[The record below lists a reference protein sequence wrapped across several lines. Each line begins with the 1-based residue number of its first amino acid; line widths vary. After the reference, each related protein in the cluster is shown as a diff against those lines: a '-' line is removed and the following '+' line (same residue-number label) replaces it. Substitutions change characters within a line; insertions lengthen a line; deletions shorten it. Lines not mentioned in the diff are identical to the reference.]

1 MHVKADLM
9 QGAIFH
15 QANVNLTAFPRVHGQ
30 TLSCAAMPQAACAV
44 MPQAGYFCHG
54 VFPQMVPCIKQLC
67 VVPWVT
73 REQGFKACGKF
84 LICILEEESDTS
96 I

>member
-15 QANVNLTAFPRVHGQ
+15 QANVNLTVFPRVHGQ
-30 TLSCAAMPQAACAV
+30 TLSCTA
-44 MPQAGYFCHG
+44 MPQAGYFCHE
-54 VFPQMVPCIKQLC
+54 
-67 VVPWVT
+67 VVSTYSPMHQALVRRAMSYPWAGLQT
-73 REQGFKACGKF
+73 FHSERKISDF
-84 LICILEEESDTS
+84 ILEEESDAT